1 MIVREAK
8 LYNLLSHI
16 LLTLYVILDHQTV
29 EPQVNMGLITTVY
42 VQYTTLG
49 FSPQALLKVSFV
61 ILEAL

>member
-1 MIVREAK
+1 MITGEAK
-8 LYNLLSHI
+8 LYNLLSPI
-16 LLTLYVILDHQTV
+16 LLALYVILDHQTV

-49 FSPQALLKVSFV
+49 FRPQVLLKVPFV